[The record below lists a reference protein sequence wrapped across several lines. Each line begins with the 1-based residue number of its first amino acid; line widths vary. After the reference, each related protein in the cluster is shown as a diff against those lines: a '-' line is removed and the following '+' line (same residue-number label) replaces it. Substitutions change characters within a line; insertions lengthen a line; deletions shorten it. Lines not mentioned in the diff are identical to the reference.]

1 MIGQKI
7 LELRKN
13 NKMSQEELAEK
24 IGVSRQTISN
34 WELGETAP
42 DLKQAKELS
51 KILNIS
57 LDELVGNPNII
68 LEKITN
74 TENNSNILIRLIKVT
89 GITLGILL
97 FFCLVV
103 LGTCLFFQNYYSAE
117 PIASGVGKTCYY
129 KDKVSTITVLKNNQT
144 NKITIDPDNFE
155 IANKFDISKYTDAET
170 LLNDIIFYIEQNGGV
185 CEKEK

>member
-24 IGVSRQTISN
+24 VGVSRQTISN

-57 LDELVGNPNII
+57 LDELVGNQNII

-74 TENNSNILIRLIKVT
+74 TENNSNILIRLIKIT

-103 LGTCLFFQNYYSAE
+103 LGACLFFQNYYSAE
-117 PIASGVGKTCYY
+117 PTASGVGKTCYY
-129 KDKVSTITVLKNNQT
+129 KDKISTITVFKNYQT

-155 IANKFDISKYTDAET
+155 IANKFDNTKYTDAET

-185 CEKEK
+185 CEK